1 MISFEEELAFY
12 GLSVN
17 ANGGSY
23 RRGRAYDVSKKL
35 EVSFVYRRDLGL
47 LVEGCRPNISHIAI
61 ECKVSR
67 CFVRKIEKELRLHD
81 KILDSTDPILLQRR
95 ATGPGAKTIDGLDAF
110 IVLQLYEAEPSR
122 RLESYREELLLMT
135 GTDVHESTISRFFLG
150 AFPYKGGLR
159 KSNLVPLDKF
169 RPQNISYA
177 EDYLKILS
185 NLNPARVKFGD
196 EKSLK
201 GSELFAR
208 LNRVH
213 PVSGYIPP
221 VYTTSDFRN
230 TYAITGLCG
239 IDPYAPPVFWC
250 IHDGKND
257 ALAFSKVLES
267 ALAQKWLVRGDI
279 LVLDNA
285 KIHGFGENRNIEEW
299 MWLHYGIFIFFTN
312 TDA

>member
-17 ANGGSY
+17 ANDGLY

-47 LVEGCRPNISHIAI
+47 LVEGCRPNIYHIAI

-135 GTDVHESTISRFFLG
+135 GTDVHESTISRFFWGHSHIKVDYVNQTL
-150 AFPYKGGLR
+150 FHLI
-159 KSNLVPLDKF
+159 NFVPKIYLM
-169 RPQNISYA
+169 
-177 EDYLKILS
+177 LKI
-185 NLNPARVKFGD
+185 
-196 EKSLK
+196 
-201 GSELFAR
+201 
-208 LNRVH
+208 
-213 PVSGYIPP
+213 I
-221 VYTTSDFRN
+221 
-230 TYAITGLCG
+230 
-239 IDPYAPPVFWC
+239 
-250 IHDGKND
+250 
-257 ALAFSKVLES
+257 
-267 ALAQKWLVRGDI
+267 
-279 LVLDNA
+279 
-285 KIHGFGENRNIEEW
+285 
-299 MWLHYGIFIFFTN
+299 
-312 TDA
+312 